1 MNTVDKFFT
10 LLGFDDTCLN
20 AEQILVLI
28 SLLTKE
34 GDIILSK
41 NTDIVGIMDNILS
54 TYIDKME
61 TNGFRHITEQD
72 IIEVLK

>member
-1 MNTVDKFFT
+1 MNSVQKFFT

-28 SLLTKE
+28 SLLLRE
-34 GDIILSK
+34 QDIILSK
-41 NTDIVGIMDNILS
+41 NTDIVGIMDNIIS
-54 TYIDKME
+54 IYIDKME
-61 TNGFRHITEQD
+61 TNGFKHITEQD

>member
-1 MNTVDKFFT
+1 MNSVQKFFT

-28 SLLTKE
+28 SLLLKE
-34 GDIILSK
+34 QDIILSK
-41 NTDIVGIMDNILS
+41 NTDVVGIMDNIIS
-54 TYIDKME
+54 IYIDKME
-61 TNGFRHITEQD
+61 TNGFKHITEQD

>member
-1 MNTVDKFFT
+1 MNNIQKFFT
-10 LLGFDDTCLN
+10 LLGFDNTCLN

-28 SLLTKE
+28 SLLLKE
-34 GDIILSK
+34 QDIILSK
-41 NTDIVGIMDNILS
+41 NTDIVGIMDNIIS
-54 TYIDKME
+54 IYIDKIE

>member
-1 MNTVDKFFT
+1 MNSVQKFFT

-28 SLLTKE
+28 SLLLKE
-34 GDIILSK
+34 QDIILSK
-41 NTDIVGIMDNILS
+41 NTDIVGIMDNIIS
-54 TYIDKME
+54 IYIDKME
-61 TNGFRHITEQD
+61 TNGFKHITEQD

>member
-1 MNTVDKFFT
+1 MNSVQKFFT

-28 SLLTKE
+28 SLLLKE
-34 GDIILSK
+34 QDIILSK
-41 NTDIVGIMDNILS
+41 NTDIVGIMDNIIS
-54 TYIDKME
+54 IYIDKME

>member
-1 MNTVDKFFT
+1 MNSVQKFFT
-10 LLGFDDTCLN
+10 LLGFDNTCLN

-28 SLLTKE
+28 SLLLKE
-34 GDIILSK
+34 QDIILSK
-41 NTDIVGIMDNILS
+41 NTDIVGIMDNIIS
-54 TYIDKME
+54 IYIDNME

>member
-1 MNTVDKFFT
+1 MNSVQKFFT

-28 SLLTKE
+28 SLLLKE
-34 GDIILSK
+34 QDIILSK
-41 NTDIVGIMDNILS
+41 NTDIVGMMDIILS
-54 TYIDKME
+54 IYIDKME